1 MAFVTMVST
10 KDKLDGSIK
19 KQVFDFLRK
28 LQDND
33 TAPGLHIEPMKGAR
47 DRRART
53 GRVNDM
59 WRAVLFRME
68 VPGETH
74 YVYIGTWPHDKA
86 NAIAESSIM
95 TFNSALG
102 VPEIINRGAPEPAAD
117 DPAPQPRRPHD
128 RSTSQ
133 DSEAGSPV
141 NDAPTVPLPSQPPW
155 SNPLSHG
162 WTAASLSMQAG
173 IDGENAEAALAA
185 GTASEFNAVVNSCPE
200 VQGLVLLGLAQGD
213 DLSTVRR
220 ELGLSAEPMDV
231 AADGEDVAV
240 VRGLKTAPLGFAY
253 VGENPQELRDAV
265 ESTDIDQ
272 WRIFLH
278 PEQRQYVTKETNG
291 AYRLSGGAGTGK
303 TVVLLH
309 RARHLAQKDPEQR
322 ILLTTFTRT
331 LAESLST
338 NMGKLVPELEIVP
351 LGEPGIAILGID
363 QIAYR
368 ILAEASVVEKDSAH
382 QTVFGSGRNAMTK
395 LSGREAYSWK
405 QAAASVEHGLANHLI
420 EPAFLAQ
427 EYLAVVLAGR
437 ITSLADYVKVPR
449 PGRGTALNRKA
460 RMGLWKIVEAFRRE
474 NELDDQ
480 LTYPEQTVVAAAILE
495 HRAAGGQ
502 PLPADSVL
510 VDEAQ
515 DLHAGHWQLL
525 RALAPEGPDDLFI
538 AEDSHQRIYGQKI
551 SLNQFGIKIR
561 GRARRLRL
569 NYRTTAENLAYAISI
584 LSGQDYLD
592 LEGGE
597 ENTAEYHSVR
607 TGPEPLQVGATDLHS
622 ELDVAVE
629 HLQRWQEKKVE
640 GNAIGILARSEKAL
654 KSIHTGLLER
664 DIQTQVVTARTKR
677 PQPDQPLLMTMHSAK
692 GMEFQNV
699 IVMGVG
705 DGELP
710 ATWDFGKLPEAEQAD
725 AVMRE
730 RSLLYVAASRAR
742 DELVVTWAGAPS
754 RLLGGNHE

>member
-33 TAPGLHIEPMKGAR
+33 AAPGLHIEPMKGAR

-53 GRVNDM
+53 GKVNDM

-86 NAIAESSIM
+86 NAIAESSVM

-102 VPEIINRGAPEPAAD
+102 VPEIINRGAPNLTAEEPTAS
-117 DPAPQPRRPHD
+117 RRRHD
-128 RSTSQ
+128 ERATAKP
-133 DSEAGSPV
+133 SEAASADAGTPPV
-141 NDAPTVPLPSQPPW
+141 AVPTDRPW
-155 SNPLSHG
+155 ANPLCGQWDAS
-162 WTAASLSMQAG
+162 SLSLQAG
-173 IDGENAEAALAA
+173 IDAEPAEQALAA
-185 GTASEFNAVVNSCPE
+185 STASEFTAVVNACPE

-213 DLSTVRR
+213 DLATVRS
-220 ELGLSAEPMDV
+220 ELGLSAAPMDV
-231 AADGEDVAV
+231 TDDGEDVAL

-265 ESTDIDQ
+265 ESADIDQ

-278 PEQRQYVTKETNG
+278 PEQRQYVTKATNG

-309 RARHLAQKDPEQR
+309 RARHLAERDTDR
-322 ILLTTFTRT
+322 RVLLTTFTRT
-331 LAESLST
+331 LADSLAT
-338 NMGKLVPELEIVP
+338 NMGKLAPGLDIVT
-351 LGEPGIAILGID
+351 LGEPGVAIFGID

-368 ILAEASVVEKDSAH
+368 ILAEASIAEKETAH
-382 QTVFGSGRNAMTK
+382 QAVFGTGRNAMTK
-395 LSGREAYSWK
+395 LLGREQFGWK
-405 QAAASVEHGLANHLI
+405 QAAASVEHGLDAHLV

-437 ITSLADYVKVPR
+437 ITSLAEYVKVSR

-474 NELDDQ
+474 NELEDQ
-480 LTYPEQTVVAAAILE
+480 LTYAEQTVVAAAVLE
-495 HRAAGGQ
+495 GRAAGGQ
-502 PLPADSVL
+502 TLPTDSVL

-525 RALAPEGPDDLFI
+525 RALVPEGPDDLFI

-551 SLNQFGIKIR
+551 SLSRFGIKIR

-597 ENTAEYHSVR
+597 ENTNEYHSVR
-607 TGPEPLQVGATDLHS
+607 SGPEPLQIGATDLHS
-622 ELDVAVE
+622 ELDAAVQ
-629 HLQRWQEKKVE
+629 HLHRWKEQEVP
-640 GNAIGILARSEKAL
+640 GNAIGILARSEKTL

-664 DIQTQVVTARTKR
+664 EIQAQVVTARTKR

-710 ATWDFGKLPEAEQAD
+710 ATWDYDKLPEAEQAD

-754 RLLGGNHE
+754 RLLGNE